1 MSNKTIALGNGIFE
15 GRQLGST
22 KALTKISILSVIAYL
37 IMFLEMPVM
46 FFPGFLKIDLSDI
59 PALVG
64 AFAMGPAAG
73 IMIELIKNILH
84 FITKT
89 TTGGVGELAN
99 FLVGIALIVPAAIAY
114 RQYQSKKAAVIGV
127 IIGTM
132 VMGITGGLA
141 NYYILLPFYA
151 KIMPMEQIIA
161 WSAAANGA
169 IVDMKTLIF
178 YAIIPFNI
186 LKGIV
191 VAVITS
197 MLYKKLSPILK

>member
-37 IMFLEMPVM
+37 IMFLEIPVM

-114 RQYQSKKAAVIGV
+114 RQYQSKKAAVVGV
-127 IIGTM
+127 IIGTI